1 MPPKRTMWGM
11 HRLLLAAAL
20 VFVAAL
26 RASTAGP
33 PTMRVDYYHT
43 GKTIGRI
50 GRPPQPARC
59 WSRREDVLVN
69 GAAETIATL
78 DTSLATRRRHS
89 LTCRAGRRETQR
101 SVWRWP
107 L

>member
-33 PTMRVDYYHT
+33 PTMRVDYYHR
-43 GKTIGRI
+43 GKTIGCI
-50 GRPPQPARC
+50 GRPVTILTLELGFGA
-59 WSRREDVLVN
+59 STATFSVVDAVLL
-69 GAAETIATL
+69 E
-78 DTSLATRRRHS
+78 LALRND
-89 LTCRAGRRETQR
+89 
-101 SVWRWP
+101 
-107 L
+107 